1 MDQCELLQL
10 EFLIFC
16 SVPAALDFGD
26 NVLLSGDISSNW
38 PQLTKLRK
46 KIKKMKG
53 KNGCERIQQ
62 IIDFSYFVHT

>member
-46 KIKKMKG
+46 
-53 KNGCERIQQ
+53 
-62 IIDFSYFVHT
+62 